1 MSYILGIDVGG
12 TFTDF
17 LEIDASGL
25 VEIVKTA
32 STPQRPAGGV
42 LAGLTKLASLHRLPL
57 AEYLSQVSLIVHGTT
72 ITTNAIITRNFA
84 RTGYLTTKG
93 FRDILNS
100 RRGIKRNA
108 FTAKEAPPPPIVPQ
122 YLVRTVEERMDRDG
136 RVVAPLNEDDVRSSA
151 RYFRELGVEAVA
163 VNYMFSFLNAR
174 HEKRTRENLGEELPG
189 VFVTISSDVLPQV
202 RFYERG
208 STTVFNACVGP
219 LLRAYISDLQRQ
231 LEDSGFRGRFLT
243 MQSNGGVMSLE
254 VVKEFAA
261 NTLLSGPASGPVAA
275 NFFARRHKLS
285 NLISIDMG
293 GTSLDV
299 CLVRDGRVGISNQS
313 EVAEYALALPS
324 VDIHAIGA
332 GGGSIASVDSGG
344 ILCVGPESAGA
355 APGPAAYGAGGT
367 RPTVT
372 DANLILGYI
381 NPDYFLGGEQRLNVE
396 LAATAINRDVAG
408 PMKLDV
414 AAAARGIVAVV
425 NAQMAN
431 GVRQVSV
438 ARGFDPRDAALVAAG
453 GAGPL
458 HSCGIAEELGLEL
471 ILVPRTS
478 SVLCSTGMLAT
489 DLRHDLVRF
498 AAIRLDDAEGTTAAL
513 NKIRGELIERG
524 RKILDEEG
532 VPARRRRRFE
542 FSCDMQFEG
551 QFNVLETS
559 IGLLGAG
566 PLRQKQLGNVT
577 QAFIAHHER
586 VYGYTLADSIIE
598 IQSIRMSAIG
608 LTDPPPFREIARGP
622 RSAKAALKSYRSAWF
637 GMRAVKTPIYES
649 GLLNAGNEI
658 AGPAIVEAPT
668 TTIKI
673 DPQWNLQVDP
683 IGSYLMWRKGTPL
696 SHVLARLSR
705 RNAQDGAPRRKKNK
719 HAKWR
724 ETSVS

>member
-17 LEIDASGL
+17 LEIDDSGL

-32 STPQRPAGGV
+32 STPRRPADGV
-42 LAGLTKLASLHRLPL
+42 LAGLAKLASLHRLPL
-57 AEYLSQVSLIVHGTT
+57 AQYLSRVSLIVHGTT

-84 RTGYLTTKG
+84 KTGYLTTKG

-108 FTAKEAPPPPIVPQ
+108 FTAKEAPPQPIVPQ
-122 YLVRTVEERMDRDG
+122 YLVRTVEERVDRDG
-136 RVVAPLNEDDVRSSA
+136 MVITPLDEDDVCSAA
-151 RYFRELGVEAVA
+151 RYFREQGVEAVA
-163 VNYMFSFLNAR
+163 VNYMFSFLNAG
-174 HEKRTRENLGEELPG
+174 HERRTREILGEELPG
-189 VFVTISSDVLPQV
+189 VFTTISSEVLPQV

-231 LEDSGFRGRFLT
+231 LGESGFRGRFLT

-275 NFFARRHKLS
+275 SFFARRYKLA
-285 NLISIDMG
+285 NLINIDMG

-299 CLVRDGRVGISNQS
+299 CLVRDGRVGTSNHS

-324 VDIHAIGA
+324 IDIHAIGA
-332 GGGSIASVDSGG
+332 GGGSIASVDSGD

-355 APGPAAYGAGGT
+355 APGPAAYGAGGS

-372 DANLILGYI
+372 DANLVLGYI
-381 NPDYFLGGEQRLNVE
+381 NPDYFLGGEQRLNLE
-396 LAATAINRDVAG
+396 LAAGAIERDVAR
-408 PMKLDV
+408 PMNLDL
-414 AAAARGIVAVV
+414 AEAARGIVAVV

-458 HSCGIAEELGLEL
+458 HACGIAEELGLEL

-489 DLRHDLVRF
+489 DLRHDFVRF
-498 AAIRLDDAEGTTAAL
+498 ASIRLDDPEQAAAGL
-513 NKIRGELIERG
+513 NKTRSELIERG
-524 RKILDEEG
+524 RKLLEDEG
-532 VPARRRRRFE
+532 VAAGRRRFE

-559 IGLLGAG
+559 IALLGAG
-566 PLRQKQLGNVT
+566 PLRSGQIEAV
-577 QAFIAHHER
+577 ARSFSEHHER
-586 VYGYTLADSIIE
+586 VYGYTLPGSTIE

-608 LTDPPPFREIARGP
+608 VTDPPPFREIARGS
-622 RSAKAALKSYRSAWF
+622 RSAKDAMKGHRRAWF
-637 GMRAVKTPIYES
+637 GARAVKTAIYES
-649 GLLNAGNEI
+649 ALLKAGNEI
-658 AGPAIVEAPT
+658 AGPAIIEAPT

-673 DPQWNLQVDP
+673 DPQWNVKVDP
-683 IGSYLMWRKGTPL
+683 IGSYLIWKKGTSL
-696 SHVLARLSR
+696 SGPLARLSQR
-705 RNAQDGAPRRKKNK
+705 APIASSRRRKKDK
-719 HAKWR
+719 RVKRH
-724 ETSVS
+724 ETSVA

>member
-17 LEIDASGL
+17 LEIDDSGS

-32 STPQRPAGGV
+32 STPQRPADGV
-42 LAGLTKLASLHRLPL
+42 LAGLKKLASLHRLPL
-57 AEYLSQVSLIVHGTT
+57 RRYLSRVKLIVHGTT

-84 RTGYLTTKG
+84 KTGYITTAG

-108 FTAKEAPPPPIVPQ
+108 FTAKEAPPEPIVPQ
-122 YLVRTVEERMDRDG
+122 HLVRTVEERVDRDG
-136 RVVAPLNEDDVRSSA
+136 NIVTAMDEEGVRSAA
-151 RYFRELGVEAVA
+151 RYFREQSVEAIA
-163 VNYMFSFLNAR
+163 VNYMFSFLNSK
-174 HEKRTRENLGEELPG
+174 HERRTREILNEELPG

-219 LLRAYISDLQRQ
+219 LLRAYITDLQQ
-231 LEDSGFRGRFLT
+231 KLEHSGFGGRFLT

-275 NFFARRHKLS
+275 SFFARRHELA
-285 NLISIDMG
+285 NLITIDMG

-299 CLVRDGRVGISNQS
+299 CLVRDGRVSVANRS
-313 EVAEYALALPS
+313 EVAEYAMALPS

-344 ILCVGPESAGA
+344 ILRVGPESAGA
-355 APGPAAYGAGGT
+355 VPGPAAYGAGGV

-372 DANLILGYI
+372 DANLVLGYI
-381 NPDYFLGGEQRLNVE
+381 NPNYFLGGEQRLNAA
-396 LAATAINRDVAG
+396 LAAAAIVRDVAV
-408 PMKLDV
+408 PMQIDAVKASL
-414 AAAARGIVAVV
+414 GIIAVI

-438 ARGFDPRDAALVAAG
+438 ARGFDPRDATLIAAG

-458 HSCGIAEELGLEL
+458 HACGIADELGIEL

-498 AAIRLDDAEGTTAAL
+498 ASVRLDEPERAAVAL
-513 NKIRGELIERG
+513 NELRSGLLERG
-524 RKILDEEG
+524 STILADESI
-532 VPARRRRRFE
+532 PATHRRFE

-551 QFNVLETS
+551 QFNVLETPIS
-559 IGLLGAG
+559 VLADGPIGA
-566 PLRQKQLGNVT
+566 KQLG
-577 QAFIAHHER
+577 AIAQIFLEHHER
-586 VYGYTLADSIIE
+586 IYGYTLRDSVIE

-608 LTDPPPFREIARGP
+608 VTGDPLFREISRGD
-622 RSAKAALKSYRSAWF
+622 RKSKTAIKGIRRVWF
-637 GMRAVKTPIYES
+637 GGHLLKTLIYES
-649 GLLNAGNEI
+649 SRLSAFSEI
-658 AGPAIVEAPT
+658 SGPAIIEAPT
-668 TTIKI
+668 TTVKV
-673 DPQWNLQVDP
+673 DPRWNLRVDC
-683 IGSYLMWRKGTPL
+683 IGSYLLWKKGTQL
-696 SHVLARLSR
+696 HRIMARLMHLR
-705 RNAQDGAPRRKKNK
+705 PRTASQQSKMRENT
-719 HAKWR
+719 
-724 ETSVS
+724 ETSVQ

>member
-17 LEIDASGL
+17 LEIDSDGVVA
-25 VEIVKTA
+25 IVKTA
-32 STPQRPAGGV
+32 STPQRPADAV
-42 LAGLTKLASLHRLPL
+42 LAGLAKLASLHGSPL
-57 AEYLSQVSLIVHGTT
+57 AQYLSRISLIVHGTT
-72 ITTNAIITRNFA
+72 ITTNAVITRNFA
-84 RTGYLTTKG
+84 KTGYLTTKG

-122 YLVRTVEERMDRDG
+122 HLVRTVEERVDRDG
-136 RVVAPLNEDDVRSSA
+136 TIVTPLDEHGVRSA
-151 RYFRELGVEAVA
+151 ACYFRESGVEAVA

-174 HEKRTRENLGEELPG
+174 HEQRTGEILAEELPG

-219 LLRAYISDLQRQ
+219 LLRAYISDLQQQ
-231 LEDSGFRGRFLT
+231 LGGSGFRGRFLT

-275 NFFARRHKLS
+275 NFFARRHKLA

-299 CLVRDGRVGISNQS
+299 CLVRDGRVGTSNRS

-324 VDIHAIGA
+324 IDIQAIGA

-372 DANLILGYI
+372 DANLVLGYI
-381 NPDYFLGGEQRLNVE
+381 NPDYFLGGEQCLDVE
-396 LAATAINRDVAG
+396 LAKGAIERDVAR
-408 PMKLDV
+408 PMNLDL
-414 AAAARGIVAVV
+414 AEAARGVVAVV

-458 HSCGIAEELGLEL
+458 HACGIAEELGLDL

-489 DLRHDLVRF
+489 DLRHDFVRF
-498 AAIRLDDAEGTTAAL
+498 ASIRLDDAEHAAAGL
-513 NKIRGELIERG
+513 NKIRAELLERG
-524 RKILDEEG
+524 RKILEDEN
-532 VPARRRRRFE
+532 VAAKRRRFE

-559 IGLLGAG
+559 IPLLAAG
-566 PLRQKQLGNVT
+566 PLRTIDLAAVARNFVEN
-577 QAFIAHHER
+577 HER
-586 VYGYTLADSIIE
+586 VYGYTLQDSVIE

-608 LTDPPPFREIARGP
+608 VTDPPPFREIARGS
-622 RSAKAALKSYRSAWF
+622 RSAKHALKGHRRAWF
-637 GMRAVKTPIYES
+637 GDRAVKTPIYES
-649 GLLNAGNEI
+649 GLLKAGNEI
-658 AGPAIVEAPT
+658 AGPAIIEAPT
-668 TTIKI
+668 TTIKV
-673 DPQWNLQVDP
+673 DLRWNLKVDP
-683 IGSYLMWRKGTPL
+683 IGSYLIWKKAAKLTRTLG
-696 SHVLARLSR
+696 RLSQREPTAGSR
-705 RNAQDGAPRRKKNK
+705 RIKKEK
-719 HAKWR
+719 IAKR
-724 ETSVS
+724 NETSVA

>member
-17 LEIDASGL
+17 LEIDASGS

-32 STPQRPAGGV
+32 STPLRPADGV
-42 LAGLTKLASLHRLPL
+42 LAGLAKLASLHESPL
-57 AEYLSQVSLIVHGTT
+57 AQYLSRVGLIVHGTT
-72 ITTNAIITRNFA
+72 ITTNAVITRNFA
-84 RTGYLTTKG
+84 KTGYLTTKG

-108 FTAKEAPPPPIVPQ
+108 FTAKEAPPTPIVPQ
-122 YLVRTVEERMDRDG
+122 YLVRTVEERVDRDG
-136 RVVAPLNEDDVRSSA
+136 TVVTPLGEYDVRSA
-151 RYFRELGVEAVA
+151 AHYFRELGVEAVA

-174 HEKRTRENLGEELPG
+174 HEKRTREILGEELPG

-231 LEDSGFRGRFLT
+231 LGDSGFRGRFLT

-275 NFFARRHKLS
+275 NFFARRHKLA

-299 CLVRDGRVGISNQS
+299 CLVRDGRVGISNRS

-324 VDIHAIGA
+324 IDIHAIGA

-372 DANLILGYI
+372 DANLVLGYI
-381 NPDYFLGGEQRLNVE
+381 NPDYFLGGEQRLNLE
-396 LAATAINRDVAG
+396 LAAGAIERDVAR
-408 PMKLDV
+408 PMKLDLEE
-414 AAAARGIVAVV
+414 AARGIVAVV

-458 HSCGIAEELGLEL
+458 HACGIAEELGLEL

-489 DLRHDLVRF
+489 DLRHDFVRF
-498 AAIRLDDAEGTTAAL
+498 ASIRLDEPERAAAGL

-524 RKILDEEG
+524 RKILDDEG
-532 VPARRRRRFE
+532 VAAGRRRFE

-559 IGLLGAG
+559 VPLLAAG
-566 PLRQKQLGNVT
+566 PLRVKDLAAV
-577 QAFIAHHER
+577 ARSFVEHHER
-586 VYGYTLADSIIE
+586 VYGYTLHDSTIE

-608 LTDPPPFREIARGP
+608 VTDPPPFREIARGA
-622 RSAKAALKSYRSAWF
+622 RSATAALKGHRRAWF
-637 GMRAVKTPIYES
+637 SGRSVKTPIYES
-649 GLLNAGNEI
+649 GLLRAGNEI
-658 AGPAIVEAPT
+658 AGPAIIEAPT

-673 DPQWNLQVDP
+673 DPQWNLKVDP
-683 IGSYLMWRKGTPL
+683 IGSYLMWKKGATL
-696 SHVLARLSR
+696 SRTLARLSER
-705 RNAQDGAPRRKKNK
+705 KRLDGPQRRKKV
-719 HAKWR
+719 R
-724 ETSVS
+724 SGERSRTSVA